1 MKTESFLEG
10 VGSRKRSKEKGKG
23 AGAHV
28 CVCVC
33 RIIFLMHPLQRL
45 HGWNCEDHAS
55 SALASVLT
63 QLAHLARGI
72 QHYDLPRSLTL
83 VCCSYFTYS
92 ASVRGSGGPA
102 AFWGV

>member
-33 RIIFLMHPLQRL
+33 VVEKPIDSTDP
-45 HGWNCEDHAS
+45 S
-55 SALASVLT
+55 
-63 QLAHLARGI
+63 
-72 QHYDLPRSLTL
+72 
-83 VCCSYFTYS
+83 
-92 ASVRGSGGPA
+92 
-102 AFWGV
+102 